1 MAWRT
6 SYPGRQFVG
15 DPCRRTTGRLIG
27 FRTSILAVGVVGL
40 IPAIPLLGIHVLA
53 MEEGGRYR
61 EFLDGVLR
69 SGQKGAQD

>member
-1 MAWRT
+1 MAGGT
-6 SYPGRQFVG
+6 SYPGRQLVG
-15 DPCRRTTGRLIG
+15 NSRRRITWRLIG
-27 FRTSILAVGVVGL
+27 FCASVLAVWEVGL